1 MSDTIYK
8 PSGIKVV
15 ILSTHDDGEYH
26 MVRSLTSSKVFYAHK
41 DQVEQQNTPSENNDT
56 LSRNRRG
63 RRKISSATATAVVNP
78 QVPTDNRVNLNTLT
92 AEGLTQV
99 LPGVGLKTAKEIVEL
114 KQTLPGERF
123 TKLDQLASIKRVDWD
138 AVFETGLVF
147 VE

>member
-63 RRKISSATATAVVNP
+63 RRKISSATPTAVVKP

>member
-15 ILSTHDDGEYH
+15 ILSTHDEGEYH
-26 MVRSLTSSKVFYAHK
+26 MVRSLTSSKVFYANK
-41 DQVEQQNTPSENNDT
+41 DQVEQQDIPSEGSDT
-56 LSRNRRG
+56 PLKNRRG
-63 RRKISSATATAVVNP
+63 KRKVTTTAVVKP
-78 QVPTDNRVNLNTLT
+78 QVPVDNRINLNTLT

-99 LPGVGLKTAKEIVEL
+99 LPGVGLKTAKEIVEV

-123 TKLDQLASIKRVDWD
+123 TKLDQLASIKRVGWD
-138 AVFETGLVF
+138 AVFESGLVF